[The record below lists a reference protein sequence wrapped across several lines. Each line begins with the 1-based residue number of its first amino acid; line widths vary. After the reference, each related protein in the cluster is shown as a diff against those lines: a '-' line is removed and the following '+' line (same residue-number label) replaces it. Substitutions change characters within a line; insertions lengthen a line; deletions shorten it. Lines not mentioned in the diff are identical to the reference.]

1 MKKSA
6 PKESLDGFLFYI
18 KQDTARSLGEIPG
31 KPKEHLELED
41 VGIGYFHALYEVTL
55 IYFKL
60 GQYDNMLVYLRKLL
74 HFLPQVTRNERQK
87 AIENVLRAMSSSS
100 AGNTATDLPEKQR
113 VLVDTYRLTLEVLE
127 SLNIDARLTFTTK
140 KSLGHIYL
148 QMNDRQHVEMIVS
161 ELHLACKDP
170 KTGLDDLRNRAEWL
184 LEMTA
189 LELQL
194 CALTKGTTWCSFC
207 DDTCLDSYVSFSF
220 FFFFSFRFFPLPR
233 QKKTNQSTSTNKI
246 IVTCNCRSNND
257 GDYPR
262 RLWENVNG

>member
-1 MKKSA
+1 M
-6 PKESLDGFLFYI
+6 D
-18 KQDTARSLGEIPG
+18 
-31 KPKEHLELED
+31 
-41 VGIGYFHALYEVTL
+41 EV
-55 IYFKL
+55 
-60 GQYDNMLVYLRKLL
+60 L

-87 AIENVLRAMSSSS
+87 AIENVLRAMSSS
-100 AGNTATDLPEKQR
+100 GNTATDLPEKQR

-148 QMNDRQHVEMIVS
+148 QMNDRQNVEMIVS

-194 CALTKGTTWCSFC
+194 CALTKGTTWC
-207 DDTCLDSYVSFSF
+207 
-220 FFFFSFRFFPLPR
+220 
-233 QKKTNQSTSTNKI
+233 
-246 IVTCNCRSNND
+246 
-257 GDYPR
+257 
-262 RLWENVNG
+262 